1 MKSLKNILKEIVDQ
15 KIIKEEE
22 GLKGLYRLCKEKGY
36 KEREEQFENEFIAL
50 LLTEVEKSSIL
61 DENELEDI
69 AGGAGKLGKKFASAA
84 LSILGL
90 ASGFAPSMG
99 AVNTSGTS
107 VKQTATNVAN
117 QAKDWVTKNP
127 GTAATIASGGGLVGG
142 ALLIGG
148 GIKLAKSIGKD
159 SATVN
164 VDLSEW
170 TKEKSN
176 GFSKEILDVSDKLT
190 ALPEKLEEQNT
201 EGETQENND
210 AKTKLKEQIE
220 DINKTINESENLQE
234 FFTKAAGQSFAE
246 FNNEIGKFV
255 SVKEGT
261 ADADNANPEENVD
274 QIDFTNYNKQ
284 EILKKWEAV
293 LESSRKVLENNIE
306 LPGIKVMVNAMSESH
321 AKVLEQLGGDAT
333 AKKAE
338 YDNIIKLIE
347 AKEEEKE
354 EEAAPDGTHGPAERN
369 PGDSTANATFTET
382 LNAIGETIGN
392 IETKVGE
399 LNSSNDF
406 TGINALLGIEAKHA
420 SGIGAL
426 LAGTQTNISALKP
439 SDDDQTQ
446 AVNGLKE
453 RLNNAEKEFNTALNN
468 FRIKYIQ
475 HKVQNDI
482 LQPLKDLN
490 SATARTGHKWEQVT
504 DKGMDLKN
512 YSTLKE
518 NPSGV
523 NCLINVLRSN
533 INFFILQEGLGN
545 FVAGK
550 TDTNLEFNLGRLNRL
565 IEKNKNGK
573 EQKEKDVISKVHQ
586 IMEAGKALFGDT
598 INNQEIAKA
607 RRALVDQAL
616 KEIKSNNQQ

>member
-1 MKSLKNILKEIVDQ
+1 MEIFIIGVIVIFILVYNKTIDGQKFIKDNEKYFNLLREDDFDFLVSARYGDQVDPNILFEKRVKNGLVSNIMLDD
-15 KIIKEEE
+15 IKVGDKLVVSKPMGEL
-22 GLKGLYRLCKEKGY
+22 GYNPIRDEK
-36 KEREEQFENEFIAL
+36 N
-50 LLTEVEKSSIL
+50 VVC
-61 DENELEDI
+61 I
-69 AGGAGKLGKKFASAA
+69 AGG
-84 LSILGL
+84 
-90 ASGFAPSMG
+90 
-99 AVNTSGTS
+99 
-107 VKQTATNVAN
+107 
-117 QAKDWVTKNP
+117 
-127 GTAATIASGGGLVGG
+127 
-142 ALLIGG
+142 IG
-148 GIKLAKSIGKD
+148 ITPFISLAKAVCDNLISC
-159 SATVN
+159 
-164 VDLSEW
+164 DLTIVYS
-170 TKEKSN
+170 
-176 GFSKEILDVSDKLT
+176 
-190 ALPEKLEEQNT
+190 
-201 EGETQENND
+201 
-210 AKTKLKEQIE
+210 AKTYEDIIFKQEIE

-518 NPSGV
+518 NP
-523 NCLINVLRSN
+523 R
-533 INFFILQEGLGN
+533 
-545 FVAGK
+545 
-550 TDTNLEFNLGRLNRL
+550 
-565 IEKNKNGK
+565 
-573 EQKEKDVISKVHQ
+573 
-586 IMEAGKALFGDT
+586 
-598 INNQEIAKA
+598 
-607 RRALVDQAL
+607 
-616 KEIKSNNQQ
+616 